1 MDVGFIGLGKMGIGM
16 ARNLAKAGYH
26 LKAWNRSRAPTQ
38 PMERLQ
44 IVSSAREAFQSS
56 VVFTMLADDAA
67 IREVLEAAA
76 FPAQARS
83 GTIHVVSSTISVDFA
98 EELRAR
104 HAQAGVT
111 YVSAPVFGR
120 PDAAEAGQLAV
131 VAAGPKDA
139 IATLGPLFDAIG
151 RRTWIMGE
159 DPRQANATKVAGNA
173 MIAMAIEAM
182 SEASVIA
189 GSHNVPIAGFL
200 ELMTQTLFG
209 GRVYEA
215 YGPKIAKG
223 DFEPGFKM
231 KLGLKDLRLA
241 TQAGAKSGQTL
252 PMLDAV
258 RDQMSRAVES
268 GMGERDWS
276 AVSEPMLGSLR
287 VST

>member
-1 MDVGFIGLGKMGIGM
+1 MDVGFIGLGKMGSGM

-26 LKAWNRSRAPTQ
+26 LKAWNRSQVALQ
-38 PMERLQ
+38 PMERLRV
-44 IVSSAREAFQSS
+44 VSSAREAFESS
-56 VVFTMLADDAA
+56 VVFTMLADDSA
-67 IREVLEAAA
+67 IRDVLESAG

-83 GTIHVVSSTISVDFA
+83 GTIHVGCSTISVDFA
-98 EELRAR
+98 EELRAM
-104 HAQAGVT
+104 HAQAGIA

-131 VAAGPKDA
+131 VAAGPANA
-139 IATLGPLFDAIG
+139 IAVLGPLFDAIG
-151 RRTWIMGE
+151 RKTWVFGE
-159 DPRQANATKVAGNA
+159 DPRQANAAKVAGNA

-189 GSHNVPIAGFL
+189 GSNKVPIAGFL

-209 GRVYEA
+209 GRVYEG

-223 DFEPGFKM
+223 DFEPGFRM

-241 TQAGAKSGQTL
+241 TQAAAKSGQTL

-258 RDQMSRAVES
+258 RDQMSKAVES
-268 GMGERDWS
+268 GMGEKDWA
-276 AVSEPMLGSLR
+276 AVSDRMLRNLR
-287 VST
+287 S